1 MRCSWAPLA
10 SPGALLLAVSGLALA
25 LSGCGNGADH
35 PTTSKGAMLIPLSSD
50 IRGTNPGVN
59 RDANTDTVMLHVVEG
74 LVGFREDGIPDLLLA
89 KSLTVSPDGLRYIFQ
104 LRDRV
109 LFHNGQPLTP
119 AEVVWSWKRYLD
131 PATNWTCLSKFDGT
145 GETKITDVRTMDRS
159 SVQFTLNRP
168 SPLFLTE
175 MADFSCGG
183 GAILHPD
190 SIDPNG
196 NWREPIS
203 TGPYRITRWDR
214 GSLIELKA
222 FDRYSPV
229 AGDAGG
235 NIGNKI
241 PYEKTLQWIVIRDA
255 SSRLAALDKGQV
267 AVMAEVP
274 AAELVRAKRI
284 KGVHIKSAPMLGSY
298 GILIQDHHRLLADPR
313 IRAALSYAIDRST
326 LAKLVNEGTVGGNAS
341 IVPTSSPYSS
351 SIPDLYSPQRARQ
364 LLKQAGY
371 KGEPIKLT
379 TNRSYPAMYNQALVV
394 QAMAR
399 QVGLNIEI
407 EVLEWATQLSNW
419 RAGKFELMSFGF
431 SAKADPSLSFEMI
444 LGDRQ
449 DSPSKIWDDPQALA
463 LLKQSTAVED
473 FETRR
478 AIFRELNE
486 LMLHDNPYVALF
498 SPSDNNAVRDTVTGF
513 RSWQFGRPRFW
524 GVHRTQKGVS

>member
-1 MRCSWAPLA
+1 M
-10 SPGALLLAVSGLALA
+10 
-25 LSGCGNGADH
+25 
-35 PTTSKGAMLIPLSSD
+35 
-50 IRGTNPGVN
+50 
-59 RDANTDTVMLHVVEG
+59 
-74 LVGFREDGIPDLLLA
+74 
-89 KSLTVSPDGLRYIFQ
+89 
-104 LRDRV
+104 
-109 LFHNGQPLTP
+109 
-119 AEVVWSWKRYLD
+119 
-131 PATNWTCLSKFDGT
+131 
-145 GETKITDVRTMDRS
+145 
-159 SVQFTLNRP
+159 
-168 SPLFLTE
+168 
-175 MADFSCGG
+175 
-183 GAILHPD
+183 
-190 SIDPNG
+190 
-196 NWREPIS
+196 
-203 TGPYRITRWDR
+203 
-214 GSLIELKA
+214 
-222 FDRYSPV
+222 
-229 AGDAGG
+229 
-235 NIGNKI
+235 
-241 PYEKTLQWIVIRDA
+241 
-255 SSRLAALDKGQV
+255 
-267 AVMAEVP
+267 
-274 AAELVRAKRI
+274 
-284 KGVHIKSAPMLGSY
+284 
-298 GILIQDHHRLLADPR
+298 
-313 IRAALSYAIDRST
+313 
-326 LAKLVNEGTVGGNAS
+326 NEGTVGGNAS